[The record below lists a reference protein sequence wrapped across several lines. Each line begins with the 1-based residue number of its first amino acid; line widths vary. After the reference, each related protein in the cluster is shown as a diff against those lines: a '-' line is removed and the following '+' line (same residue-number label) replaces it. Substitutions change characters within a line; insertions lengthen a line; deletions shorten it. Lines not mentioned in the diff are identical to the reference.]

1 MCLSEIRRTKNV
13 DRELLRLFLETMAD
27 LAGSGT
33 YSNEEVA
40 KLIRAKARSLKQRD
54 SSDKKERK

>member
-1 MCLSEIRRTKNV
+1 M
-13 DRELLRLFLETMAD
+13 DRELLILFLETMAD
-27 LAGSGT
+27 LAGCGA
-33 YSNEEVA
+33 YSNEKVA

>member
-1 MCLSEIRRTKNV
+1 MSFSEYRRAKNM

-27 LAGSGT
+27 LAGSGA

>member
-1 MCLSEIRRTKNV
+1 MSFSEYWRAKNM
-13 DRELLRLFLETMAD
+13 DRELLILFLETMAD
-27 LAGSGT
+27 LAGCGA